1 MRELFRRIQY
11 FIHRGRMDAELEMEM
26 ESHREMAAQAGRSN
40 FGNKLRMLEE
50 SREAWGWTWLDR
62 LRQDLRYATRTLA
75 RSPGFTLTAVLVM
88 AIGIGVN
95 VAAFGLFNMAALK
108 PLPVRDP
115 GSLVRLQRRS
125 PDIISGEMPY
135 AMAMFY
141 RDHAKTLSGVLTMMG
156 AKLSLEDDLEPVK
169 ANFVSANFFDE
180 LGAKPAYGRLLSAE
194 RDDAGGAPPV
204 VVLGHEFWQR
214 RFGADHDIVGRVI
227 HLNRRPATVVGVE
240 PYGFP
245 SLDGQGAE
253 VWLPTTEQPYF
264 VEGSKVLTDVSEASV
279 RVWGRLAAN
288 SNARQSEQELL
299 ALTNELRTLYPKD
312 VWKDEYIHSDPGGH
326 LHVMEPGMYT
336 IAEMAGAL
344 TLLILAVTCT
354 NLGGLQLARGVARE
368 REISIRLSLGAGA
381 TRIFRQLLT
390 ESLVLALLGSAAG
403 MLLACGAMK
412 VVLIQTGAPVW
423 LSATPDCRVLAFV
436 FAIALIA
443 AVLFGFAPALQIARQ
458 RHRKTMARQ
467 LLVGIQIAASCV
479 LLIVASLLVRA
490 AQHALY
496 TNPGFG
502 YERVISIDPGLGR
515 HGYSATAARSYLDQL
530 RSRLQAAPGV
540 TSVSLVRLAPMGHT
554 ISRIDT
560 EIKGHK
566 VAIYPNWVDAGF
578 FRTMEIPLRMGRSFV
593 PGDKNVV
600 IVSESAARKQWPGE
614 NPLGKSFSPNAG
626 IVVGVAGDARVNAMN
641 DGDAMEIYQPAQTV
655 DMPDM
660 VVLVKSA
667 GAADRLAP
675 VAKSIVENLDPK
687 LFPEITLLKSGFRK
701 DMEQVEESA
710 AAVTL
715 IGLVAVAL
723 TAVGIL
729 GLVSFSV
736 SQRMKEIAIR
746 SALGA
751 GKAQVLAALLRPFLW
766 PVAIGTAAG
775 TGIAAAT
782 SRVLRIVLYGVSN
795 LDPASYVAAIL
806 ALATIVFL
814 AALLPAR
821 RALRPD
827 VAKALHFE

>member
-1 MRELFRRIQY
+1 MGELFRRIQY
-11 FIHRGRMDAELEMEM
+11 VINRRRMDAELQREMEL
-26 ESHREMAAQAGRSN
+26 HREIAAQAGHSN
-40 FGNKLRMLEE
+40 FGNQLRMLEE

-62 LRQDLRYATRTLA
+62 LCQDLRYTTRTLA

-88 AIGIGVN
+88 AIGIGIN
-95 VAAFGLFNMAALK
+95 VAAFALFNMMALE

-115 GSLVRLQRRS
+115 GSLVRLQRCS
-125 PDIISGEMPY
+125 PEIISGEMPY

-156 AKLSLEDDLEPVK
+156 ARLSLEDDVEPVK
-169 ANFVSANFFDE
+169 ANFVSANFFHE
-180 LGAKPAYGRLLSAE
+180 LGATAAYGRLLSAE
-194 RDDAGGAPPV
+194 RDEAGSAPPV

-214 RFGADHDIVGRVI
+214 RFGADPDIVGKVI

-253 VWLPTTEQPYF
+253 AWLPITEQPYF
-264 VEGSKVLTDVSEASV
+264 VEGSKMLTDASEASV
-279 RVWGRLAAN
+279 RVWGRLAAG
-288 SNARQSEQELL
+288 STASHSKQELL
-299 ALTNELRTLYPKD
+299 ALTNELRKLYPKD
-312 VWKDEYIHSDPGGH
+312 IWKGEYIHSDPGGH

-336 IAEMAGAL
+336 IAEMVGAL

-354 NLGGLQLARGVARE
+354 NLGGLQLARGVVRE
-368 REISIRLSLGAGA
+368 REISIRLSVGASA
-381 TRIFRQLLT
+381 ARIFRQLLT

-403 MLLACGAMK
+403 MLLACGALK
-412 VVLIQTGAPVW
+412 VVLVQTGAPAW
-423 LSATPDCRVLAFV
+423 LSATPDWRVLAFV
-436 FAIALIA
+436 VTMALIA
-443 AVLFGFAPALQIARQ
+443 AILFGFAPALQIARQ
-458 RHRKTMARQ
+458 RQRKTLARQ
-467 LLVGIQIAASCV
+467 LLVGAQIAASCV

-490 AQHALY
+490 AHHALY

-502 YERVISIDPGLGR
+502 YERVMSIDPGLGR
-515 HGYSATAARSYLDQL
+515 HGYSATAAEGYLNRL

-540 TSVSLVRLAPMGHT
+540 TSVSLVKLAPMGHT

-578 FRTMEIPLRMGRSFV
+578 FRTMEIPLRMGRGFV
-593 PGDKNVV
+593 PGEKNAV
-600 IVSESAARKQWPGE
+600 IVSESLARRQWSGE
-614 NPLGKSFSPNAG
+614 NPLGKTYWNTET
-626 IVVGVAGDARVNAMN
+626 VVGVVGNAHVNAMN

-660 VVLVKSA
+660 VVLVKSG
-667 GAADRLAP
+667 GAVDGLAP
-675 VAKSIVENLDPK
+675 MAKSMVENLDPR
-687 LFPEITLLKSGFRK
+687 LFPEISLLKSGFRK
-701 DMEQVEESA
+701 DMEQVEGA
-710 AAVTL
+710 ALAVTL

-723 TAVGIL
+723 ASVGIL

-746 SALGA
+746 TALGA
-751 GKAQVLAALLRPFLW
+751 RNLQVLAAVLRQFLW
-766 PVAIGTAAG
+766 PVVLGAAAG
-775 TGIAAAT
+775 VGIAAAA

-795 LDPASYVAAIL
+795 LDPASYVAATL
-806 ALATIVFL
+806 VLATIVFL
-814 AALLPAR
+814 SALLPAR